1 MEDEQAILAS
11 AEFLAILSHELKSPL
26 TVIMGLSEALQEGV
40 YGPLTPKQAASLKT
54 IEDSGKKLLT
64 QLSNLV
70 DLSRIDTGKLELDLQ
85 KLNIKLCCEQAI
97 ARVRSRVLKNGQT
110 ISFSSDGLME
120 SVLADRQRVGQIL
133 DNLLDNAVKHLPQAG
148 EIQVTATGLRDEAMG
163 LVSVWHDGP
172 AFPQDKVKLMLNP
185 LMPMKAGERRRYEGG
200 WLSLL
205 LVRMLAEL
213 HGGRLDVQSEQDK
226 GTRYTV
232 SLPLAKTNGGG
243 P

>member
-1 MEDEQAILAS
+1 MENEQPILAR
-11 AEFLAILSHELKSPL
+11 AEFLAVLSHELKSPL

-64 QLSNLV
+64 QISNLV
-70 DLSRIDTGKLELDLQ
+70 DLSRIDTGRIELDLQ
-85 KLNIKLCCEQAI
+85 ELNIKLCCEQAI
-97 ARVRSRVLKNGQT
+97 ARVRSRVLENGQT

-133 DNLLDNAVKHLPQAG
+133 DNLLDNAVKRSPQAG
-148 EIQVTATGLRDEAMG
+148 EIQVTATCLRDEALG

-172 AFPQDKVKLMLNP
+172 AIPEEKVKLMLNP
-185 LMPMKAGERRRYEGG
+185 LMPMKPGEKRRYEGG

-205 LVRMLAEL
+205 LVRMVAEL
-213 HGGRLDVQSEQDK
+213 HGGRLEVQSEQDK

-232 SLPLAKTNGGG
+232 SLPLAKTDAGGH
-243 P
+243 